1 MQADEAAFEE
11 VAQRQPLLS
20 RSRPAVVIG
29 IADDKARKH
38 EEEVHGQMAMI
49 EDINGA
55 AFRKGKTF
63 EHMIPHHHQC
73 SRSAQTVQQLIVGF

>member
-1 MQADEAAFEE
+1 MQADKAAFEE

-73 SRSAQTVQQLIVGF
+73 SRSAQAVQQLIVGF